1 MEISFLAYL
10 TTPFW
15 KGHARIRVF
24 DFNMK
29 AQCALFPKDLT
40 TRLTRKH
47 FNALMDITIMQ
58 PKLLLS
64 LKTFSRNKALK
75 HFDFVFAEG
84 LTMLM

>member
-1 MEISFLAYL
+1 MGIWFLAYL

-15 KGHARIRVF
+15 KGYARIRVF
-24 DFNMK
+24 DYNMK

-58 PKLLLS
+58 PKLLFS
-64 LKTFSRNKALK
+64 LKFFPEIK
-75 HFDFVFAEG
+75 H
-84 LTMLM
+84 